1 MIALRKENEPAVS
14 EVSRPFLGFA
24 ADDETADIVRAAVEA
39 RDLSGDNVI
48 VSDLTDAMNGLA
60 AIRTPPLLIVD
71 LGDAKDIM
79 AAAEQL
85 SQVCD
90 AGAQV
95 ILLGTVNDLRVYRDI
110 ISAGVSDYLV
120 KPFST
125 EDLLASID
133 RARPQKK
140 EPVERTAD
148 PLQVRSAEVT
158 AVIGV
163 RGGVGASTIAANAA
177 WHVADALTRHVTL
190 IDMDLTFGTQAMI
203 LDVDPGG
210 GLSDAMK
217 EPGRMD
223 ELFIKRASVP
233 VGEHLRVMASET
245 DPGQGDLASS
255 QAFTGLLDFVREDS
269 EIVVVDLPR
278 ALAVAQ
284 PEILGVFDRI
294 VLVAEP
300 GLGAMRDTARLAGH
314 VAKQNP
320 SAKIS
325 VVLNRQG
332 IGGKEEL
339 AVKTFEEGSGQKIAH
354 ILPFDP
360 KTAISA
366 EAAGKC
372 VLSTAAR
379 SKFGRALTDVAAM
392 IAGAEAEAPKKGLM
406 SLLKSKAK
414 KSAPEGED

>member
-24 ADDETADIVRAAVEA
+24 ADDETADLVRAAIEA
-39 RDLSGDNVI
+39 RDLSGDSVI

-85 SQVCD
+85 AQVCD
-90 AGAQV
+90 AGAHV
-95 ILLGTVNDLRVYRDI
+95 ILLGTVNDLRVYRDVI
-110 ISAGVSDYLV
+110 AAGVSDYLV

-125 EDLLASID
+125 EDLGASID

-140 EPVERTAD
+140 ETVERAAD

-163 RGGVGASTIAANAA
+163 RGGVGASTIAASAA
-177 WHVADALTRHVTL
+177 WYAAEEINRHVTL

-210 GLSDAMK
+210 GLTDAMK

-255 QAFTGLLDFVREDS
+255 QAFSGLLDFVREDS
-269 EIVVVDLPR
+269 EVVVVDLPR

-300 GLGAMRDTARLAGH
+300 GLGAMRDTARMAGH
-314 VAKQNP
+314 LAKQCP
-320 SAKIS
+320 SAKVI

-339 AVKTFEEGSGQKIAH
+339 TAKTFEEGSGQKIAH
-354 ILPFDP
+354 ILPFDA
-360 KTAISA
+360 KTVISA

-372 VLSTAAR
+372 VMSVAAR
-379 SKFGRALTDVAAM
+379 SKFGRAMKDVAEM
-392 IAGAEAEAPKKGLM
+392 IAGAETEAPKKGLM
-406 SLLKSKAK
+406 SLFRSKAK
-414 KSAPEGED
+414 KSSAEGEG

>member
-1 MIALRKENEPAVS
+1 MIALRKEAEPS
-14 EVSRPFLGFA
+14 MNDVSRPFLGFA
-24 ADDETADIVRAAVEA
+24 ADDATADIVRAAVEA

-71 LGDAKDIM
+71 LGDATDIM
-79 AAAEQL
+79 AAAGQL
-85 SQVCD
+85 STVCD

-95 ILLGTVNDLRVYRDI
+95 ILIGTVNDLRVYRDI
-110 ISAGVSDYLV
+110 ISAGVADYLV
-120 KPFST
+120 KPFT
-125 EDLLASID
+125 EDDLIASID
-133 RARPQKK
+133 RARPQKAA
-140 EPVERTAD
+140 PAERAAD
-148 PLQVRSAEVT
+148 PLKAKSAELT

-177 WHVADALTRHVTL
+177 WHAAEKLMKKVTL
-190 IDMDLTFGTQAMI
+190 IDMDLTFGTQALI

-223 ELFIKRASVP
+223 ELFIKRASVG
-233 VGEHLRVMASET
+233 VGERLRVMASET

-255 QAFTGLLDFVREDS
+255 AAFSGLLEFVRADS
-269 EIVVVDLPR
+269 DLVVVDLPR
-278 ALAVAQ
+278 TLAVAQ
-284 PEILGVFDRI
+284 PKFLEACERI

-300 GLGAMRDTARLAGH
+300 GLGAMRDTARLANH
-314 VAKQNP
+314 ISKHNP
-320 SAKIS
+320 AAQVS

-332 IGGKEEL
+332 VGGKDEL
-339 AVKTFEEGSGQKIAH
+339 TAKTFEEGSGQKIAS

-360 KTAISA
+360 KTAIGA

-372 VLSTAAR
+372 VLSAAAR
-379 SKFGRALTDVAAM
+379 SKLGRPLAAVAVM
-392 IAGAEAEAPKKGLM
+392 IAGVEQEPAKKGLM
-406 SLLKSKAK
+406 GLLRKKSKK
-414 KSAPEGED
+414 QTEDGDD